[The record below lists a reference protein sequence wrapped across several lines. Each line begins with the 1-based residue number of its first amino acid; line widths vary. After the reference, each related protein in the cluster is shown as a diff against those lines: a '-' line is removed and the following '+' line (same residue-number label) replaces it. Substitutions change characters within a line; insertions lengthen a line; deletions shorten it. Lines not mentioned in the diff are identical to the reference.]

1 VCTGSH
7 YSARGWMLRYLTLLP
22 CGGKERLQARAAP
35 GRAIL
40 PVPVRAGATKPKRLR
55 SVDKEVMMVRLAV
68 MYPKTADSTFD
79 LDYYLTKHMPL
90 ARERLSTSGLTA
102 THIDEGLGGG
112 APGDQLPTR

>member
-1 VCTGSH
+1 
-7 YSARGWMLRYLTLLP
+7 
-22 CGGKERLQARAAP
+22 
-35 GRAIL
+35 
-40 PVPVRAGATKPKRLR
+40 
-55 SVDKEVMMVRLAV
+55 MVRLTV

-112 APGDQLPTR
+112 APGEPAPYAVICTFTFETILRVQGFKSVGTLHGYIGESNPDSGRT